1 MAYLNLA
8 ILSDNHDLKGGIL
21 KIDNRAADDIANVI
35 VCSKGLMPGEV
46 VSLLGLAISRISTL
60 EFVSDDEMRA
70 ILGQTPL
77 VASEQ
82 EKPPIPPP
90 PEIETIPPKEPDPPQ
105 PEDNPAPAPEE
116 GTAG

>member
-8 ILSDNHDLKGGIL
+8 ILSDDHELKGGIL
-21 KIDNRAADDIANVI
+21 KIDNRAADDIADAI
-35 VCSKGLMPGEV
+35 TRSKELMPGEV

-60 EFVSDDEMRA
+60 EFITGDEMRA
-70 ILGQTPL
+70 VLGQAPEPV

-82 EKPPIPPP
+82 EEPPIPPA
-90 PEIETIPPKEPDPPQ
+90 PEIETIPPKEPDP